1 MRLIRCD
8 GIGPVSFKDLVERH
22 GSVPAFI
29 EAFADIIRK
38 SRPNLKLPSDRNLD
52 GELDAMRR
60 LGARFIALGEPVYPL
75 SLETIDKALPPLV
88 VQGSL
93 AAIAVMGA
101 GSARAIRRSTSRWC
115 WT

>member
-52 GELDAMRR
+52 VEVDAMRR
-60 LGARFIALGEPVYPL
+60 LGARFIALGDGHRC
-75 SLETIDKALPPLV
+75 T
-88 VQGSL
+88 
-93 AAIAVMGA
+93 
-101 GSARAIRRSTSRWC
+101 
-115 WT
+115 